1 MTFGFFFDVL
11 IRTSSLIILTKYY
24 EKKNSSLVQ
33 NVVEIKLIVFKPCLF
48 AHKVAICKIFCEI
61 WNSVVTWK

>member
-48 AHKVAICKIFCEI
+48 THKVATRKIFCEI
-61 WNSVVTWK
+61 